1 MAEKTKMIT
10 SIGGQALMEG
20 IMMRGP
26 KITSVGVRLPNGEIG
41 VSERPT
47 ENLRDRW
54 PILGL
59 PIIRGVASMIDSM
72 RIGYQALNES
82 AEKSIEGNSEL
93 NYIVEETDGSF
104 DSYGELL
111 RQVIAKSN

>member
-1 MAEKTKMIT
+1 MFHVYKEKSNSDFSRTH
-10 SIGGQALMEG
+10 IGDYSDFEEAM
-20 IMMRGP
+20 
-26 KITSVGVRLPNGEIG
+26 
-41 VSERPT
+41 
-47 ENLRDRW
+47 D
-54 PILGL
+54 
-59 PIIRGVASMIDSM
+59 A
-72 RIGYQALNES
+72 

>member
-26 KITSVGVRLPNGEIG
+26 KITSVGVRLPNGEID

-59 PIIRGVASMIDSM
+59 PIIRASVDHGTGFGHAGS
-72 RIGYQALNES
+72 GHANELS
-82 AEKSIEGNSEL
+82 LINAMDYAIRMAN
-93 NYIVEETDGSF
+93 
-104 DSYGELL
+104 
-111 RQVIAKSN
+111 AKRN

>member
-26 KITSVGVRLPNGEIG
+26 KITSVGVRLPNGEID

-82 AEKSIEGNSEL
+82 AEKSIEGLED
-93 NYIVEETDGSF
+93 EEEPSKF
-104 DSYGELL
+104 
-111 RQVIAKSN
+111 

>member
-1 MAEKTKMIT
+1 MDA
-10 SIGGQALMEG
+10 
-20 IMMRGP
+20 
-26 KITSVGVRLPNGEIG
+26 
-41 VSERPT
+41 
-47 ENLRDRW
+47 
-54 PILGL
+54 
-59 PIIRGVASMIDSM
+59 
-72 RIGYQALNES
+72 